1 MRKSDMKKAVKQY
14 KALQEQMAAL
24 EKQKEALAEKIKKG
38 MGEEREVKVD
48 DYTVRKTTVFADR
61 FDLGYFKAE
70 HADLYQQYLAPKM
83 SCRFS
88 VI

>member
-14 KALQEQMAAL
+14 KALHEQITSL

-38 MGEEREVKVD
+38 MGEEKEVKVD

-70 HADLYQQYLAPKM
+70 HADLYQQYLVPKM

-88 VI
+88 IV

>member
-48 DYTVRKTTVFADR
+48 DYTVRKTTVFTDR
-61 FDLGYFKAE
+61 FDLRYFRAE
-70 HADLYQQYLAPKM
+70 HADLYQQYLVPKM

-88 VI
+88 IV